1 MSLRDVAPSLLM
13 TTAEGFFTA
22 ATFDFLRQLTAN
34 NRKEWFDANKS
45 KYEQHVKAPAL
56 AFIAAAGP
64 RLAKISQGIV
74 ADPRP
79 VGGSLMRVYR
89 DIRFSKDKT
98 PYKTN
103 IGISFGHRQGREQA
117 APGYYLHLAADQE
130 WGNFGGGG
138 IHMADTNTLR
148 VIRDAIVEDSAAWNK
163 AAHNAK
169 LESTHRFGEDALK
182 RPPAGYPVDHP
193 FADDLKRKGFFASVR
208 YTQAEVIAS
217 DFLDRYIENCKL
229 ESPMLAF
236 LARAVGATW

>member
-1 MSLRDVAPSLLM
+1 M
-13 TTAEGFFTA
+13 TKAEGFFSS
-22 ATFDFLRQLTAN
+22 ATFDFLRQLTAHN
-34 NRKEWFDANKS
+34 EKAWFDANKS
-45 KYEQHVKAPAL
+45 RYEQHVKAPAL
-56 AFIAAAGP
+56 AFIAAAAP
-64 RLAKISQGIV
+64 RLSKISQEIA

-103 IGISFGHRQGREQA
+103 IGISFGHRQRREQA
-117 APGYYLHLAADQE
+117 APGYYLHLAIDRE

-138 IHMADTNTLR
+138 IHMADTATLR
-148 VIRDAIVEDSAAWNK
+148 AIRDAIVEDSAAWKK

-169 LESTHRFGEDALK
+169 LEARHRFGEDALK

-193 FADDLKRKGFFASVR
+193 FADDLKRKGFFVSVR

-229 ESPMLAF
+229 EAPMLAF
-236 LARAVGATW
+236 LANAVGARW

>member
-1 MSLRDVAPSLLM
+1 M
-13 TTAEGFFTA
+13 TEAEGFFTT
-22 ATFDFLRQLTAN
+22 ATFDFLRQLTAHN
-34 NRKEWFDANKS
+34 EKAWFDANRT

-64 RLAKISQGIV
+64 RLSKISQDIV

-103 IGISFGHRQGREQA
+103 VGISFGHSQGRERVP
-117 APGYYLHLAADQE
+117 PGYYLHLGTDRE

-138 IHMADTNTLR
+138 IHMADTATLR
-148 VIRDAIVEDSAAWNK
+148 AIRDAIVEDSAAWK
-163 AAHNAK
+163 RAAHSAK
-169 LESTHRFGEDALK
+169 LESRHRFGEDALK

-208 YTQAEVIAS
+208 YTHAEVIAN
-217 DFLDRYIENCKL
+217 DFLDRYIENCRL
-229 ESPMLAF
+229 EAPLLAF
-236 LARAVGATW
+236 LANAVGATW